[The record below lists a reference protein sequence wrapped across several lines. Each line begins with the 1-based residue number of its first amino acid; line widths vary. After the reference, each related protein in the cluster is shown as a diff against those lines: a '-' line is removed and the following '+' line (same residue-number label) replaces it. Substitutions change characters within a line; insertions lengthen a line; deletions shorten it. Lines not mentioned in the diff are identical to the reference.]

1 MGQKNQFVY
10 LFLSLV
16 KIKRKFMKVYIIRTP
31 EYDVENYQVVI
42 TILKSITGPIEF
54 VKTNIEVA
62 TDSGRDIPLS
72 WKDLFG
78 FCNKYRDT
86 FKIDREDF
94 VVLLTDRKNFNNWFS
109 SSDANRNIFVITSE
123 WEKFTTI
130 NREFPIIHQIIE
142 NLFQVLM
149 GIDVTKESPFIHK
162 ILKGCINDFC
172 SDKFEVIAKLK
183 TGAICEDCIIEIR
196 AKFPDIQMAKHLKR
210 YLNLIRSEY
219 DIDFFDLPIANLSS
233 ITLRRN
239 WNNHELVFN
248 TYNKILKLDP
258 LEMALYIFY
267 LNYGNEEGI
276 NLNNLRDQEN
286 INRLV
291 DIYCNISP
299 NLEREDALGTINGM
313 VNKYFSIHKSKI
325 GRKIKQAIQNENIS
339 NQYIISG
346 SRGEPFKILISRD
359 LVAINY

>member
-1 MGQKNQFVY
+1 MGQKKPIC
-10 LFLSLV
+10 LFYFIFS

-109 SSDANRNIFVITSE
+109 SSDDNRNIFVITSE

>member
-1 MGQKNQFVY
+1 
-10 LFLSLV
+10 
-16 KIKRKFMKVYIIRTP
+16 MKVYIIKTP
-31 EYDVENYQVVI
+31 EYDIENYQVVI
-42 TILKSITGPIEF
+42 TILKSIPGPIEF
-54 VKTNIEVA
+54 INTNSVVV

-94 VVLLTDRKNFNNWFS
+94 VVLLTDRRNLNNWFS
-109 SSDANRNIFVITSE
+109 SSDDNRNIFVITSE

-183 TGAICEDCIIEIR
+183 TGGICEVCTKEIR
-196 AKFPDIQMAKHLKR
+196 SKFPDIQMAKHLKR

-239 WNNHELVFN
+239 INKHELVFN
-248 TYNKILKLDP
+248 TYNKVLKLFP

-267 LNYGNEEGI
+267 LEYGNEGGI
-276 NLNNLRDQEN
+276 KHNNLRNELN

-291 DIYCNISP
+291 DIYCKISP
-299 NLEREDALGTINGM
+299 NLEREDALVTINGM
-313 VNKYFSIHKSKI
+313 VKNYFSIHKSKI
-325 GRKIKQAIQNENIS
+325 GKKIAQAIQNENIS

-346 SRGEPFKILISRD
+346 LRGEPFKILISRD
-359 LVAINY
+359 LVSINY

>member
-1 MGQKNQFVY
+1 
-10 LFLSLV
+10 
-16 KIKRKFMKVYIIRTP
+16 MKVYIIRTP

-42 TILKSITGPIEF
+42 TILQSITGPIEF
-54 VKTNIEVA
+54 VNTNFKVA

-94 VVLLTDRKNFNNWFS
+94 VVLLTDRNNFDNWFS
-109 SSDANRNIFVITSE
+109 SSDDKRNIFVITSE

-142 NLFQVLM
+142 NLFKVLM

-162 ILKGCINDFC
+162 ILKGCINDFY

-183 TGAICEDCIIEIR
+183 TGAICEDCIIEIW

-210 YLNLIRSEY
+210 YLNLIRSEC
-219 DIDFFDLPIANLSS
+219 DIDFFDLPFANLSS

-239 WNNHELVFN
+239 RKNHELVFN
-248 TYNKILKLDP
+248 TYNIILKLVP
-258 LEMALYIFY
+258 LEMTLYIFF
-267 LNYGNEEGI
+267 LMYGNEEGI

-291 DIYCNISP
+291 DIYCLISP
-299 NLEREDALGTINGM
+299 NIEREVVIDKIN
-313 VNKYFSIHKSKI
+313 VNVKEYFFILQSKI
-325 GRKIKQAIQNENIS
+325 GKKIERAIQNDNIS

-346 SRGEPFKILISRD
+346 SRGKPFKILVSRD
-359 LVAINY
+359 LVEINY

>member
-1 MGQKNQFVY
+1 
-10 LFLSLV
+10 
-16 KIKRKFMKVYIIRTP
+16 MKVYIIRTP

-109 SSDANRNIFVITSE
+109 SSDDNRNIFVITSE

-325 GRKIKQAIQNENIS
+325 GKKIKQAIQNENIS

-346 SRGEPFKILISRD
+346 LRGEPFKILISRD
-359 LVAINY
+359 LVSINY